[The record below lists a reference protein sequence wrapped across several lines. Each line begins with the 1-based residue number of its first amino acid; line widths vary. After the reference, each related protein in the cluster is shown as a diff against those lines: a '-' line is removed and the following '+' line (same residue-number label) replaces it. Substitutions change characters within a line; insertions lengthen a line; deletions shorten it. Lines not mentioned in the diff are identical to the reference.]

1 MKYHHFN
8 GGDWRSK
15 SLAPMLMFSTM
26 LNGFYFAN
34 CVLAVRCYQI
44 DFSNHLRC
52 KIKVTDSGIE
62 VESAMNGWGDGVP
75 LSEVVVVEVQ

>member
-1 MKYHHFN
+1 MWGGKGKNIAAY

-34 CVLAVRCYQI
+34 RVLAVRA
-44 DFSNHLRC
+44 S
-52 KIKVTDSGIE
+52 
-62 VESAMNGWGDGVP
+62 P
-75 LSEVVVVEVQ
+75 LLEVQN